1 MLILTEIILLAML
14 LKTPFFAINVSL
26 FLLIFTNLLP
36 VDGLKAQSLSADIKI
51 IEQTNDLMG
60 GIVLVFCA
68 EEFIEVL
75 PFGKADLARDIS
87 VSDSTQFRIAS
98 ISKTITALAVM
109 QLYEAGL
116 VDLDENVS
124 SYLGFDLVNPSHPQ
138 KAITARMLLS
148 HTSSIVDGS
157 GYGSFLSASYSDNPI
172 PPISALLS
180 SSGAFYTGDI
190 FNNTNPGSYFNY
202 SNLNFGILGTL
213 VEKISGLRFDQ
224 YCKNKILQPLGIK
237 GSFNVNDIENID
249 NVSVLYRKIN
259 GAWIP
264 QADNYQGI
272 QPVFTNLD
280 SYVVGDN
287 GLRFGP
293 QGGLRV
299 SGTELAKL
307 FQLFLNGGSLNGV
320 EVLESSTVEEMMTTQ
335 WLYDGTN
342 GNNYYGL
349 FNSWGLG
356 LHKSTNTENQ
366 DIVLQSGSPMLG
378 HPGEAY
384 GLISDAYVDTEK
396 NLGLV
401 LVINGSGSGYST
413 NNFSAFYSIEKAVFD
428 AINTYDYGTSCMPN
442 SLQDRWFS
450 KARIYPNPVDSFFVI
465 EQIDHLSEQEAQLYN
480 STGELITTCTILNGQ
495 VSGLSDL
502 KTGVYFLRIIGSETI
517 IRFVKK

>member
-1 MLILTEIILLAML
+1 MLFKKYFIVTCA
-14 LKTPFFAINVSL
+14 SL
-26 FLLIFTNLLP
+26 FLLIFTNLFNFG
-36 VDGLKAQSLSADIKI
+36 DLKAQSLSTDIKI
-51 IEQTNDLMG
+51 IEEANDLMG

-68 EEFIEVL
+68 DELIEVL
-75 PFGKADLARDIS
+75 PFGMADLDRDIS
-87 VSDSTQFRIAS
+87 VTDSTQFRIAS
-98 ISKTITALAVM
+98 ISKTITAMAVM

-116 VDLDENVS
+116 LDLDKNVS

-148 HTSSIVDGS
+148 HTSSIIDGS

-180 SSGAFYTGDI
+180 SSGTFYTSDI
-190 FNNTNPGSYFNY
+190 FNSTVPGSYFNY
-202 SNLNFGILGTL
+202 SNLNFGVLGTL
-213 VEKISGLRFDQ
+213 VEKVSGQRFDD
-224 YCKNKILQPLGIK
+224 YCKNNIFQPLGIK
-237 GSFNVNDIENID
+237 GSFNVNHIENID

-259 GAWIP
+259 GFWVP

-280 SYVVGDN
+280 SYVIGDN

-299 SGTELAKL
+299 SGPEVAKL
-307 FQLFLNGGSLNGV
+307 FQLFLNGGTLDGI
-320 EVLESSTVEEMMTTQ
+320 EILESSTVEEMMTTE

-366 DIVLQSGSPMLG
+366 DVVLQLGSPMLG

-384 GLISDAYVDTEK
+384 GLVSDAYVDTEK

-401 LVINGSGSGYST
+401 LLINGNGSGYST

-442 SLQDRWFS
+442 SVQDGWFS

-465 EQIDHLSEQEAQLYN
+465 EQLEHINEQEAQLYN
-480 STGELITTCTILNGQ
+480 SAGELITSYTIQGGQ
-495 VSGLSDL
+495 VSGLAEL
-502 KTGVYFLRIIGSETI
+502 KTGVYFLRISGSETL
-517 IRFVKK
+517 IRFVKR

>member
-1 MLILTEIILLAML
+1 MLFKKHSIAVQIVLCLL
-14 LKTPFFAINVSL
+14 V
-26 FLLIFTNLLP
+26 FTNILS

-51 IEQTNDLMG
+51 IEQSNDLMG
-60 GIVLVFCA
+60 GIVLVFC
-68 EEFIEVL
+68 EEELIEVL

-109 QLYEAGL
+109 QLYETGL
-116 VDLDENVS
+116 LDLDENVS

-138 KAITARMLLS
+138 KAISARMLLS
-148 HTSSIVDGS
+148 HTSSIIDGS
-157 GYGSFLSASYSDNPI
+157 GYSGFLSATYSEDPI
-172 PPISALLS
+172 PPISALLN
-180 SSGAFYTGDI
+180 SSGTFYTADI
-190 FNNTNPGSYFNY
+190 FNNTTPGSYFNY

-213 VEKISGLRFDQ
+213 VEKISGQRFDE
-224 YCKNKILQPLGIK
+224 YCKNNILHPLGIK

-264 QADNYQGI
+264 QADNYQGV

-280 SYVVGDN
+280 SYAVGDN

-299 SGTELAKL
+299 SGPEVAKL
-307 FQLFLNGGSLNGV
+307 FQLFLSGGTLDGV
-320 EVLESSTVEEMMTTQ
+320 EVLQPGSVEEMMTTQ

-356 LHKSTNTENQ
+356 LHKSTNSENQ
-366 DIVLQSGSPMLG
+366 DVVLQSGSPMLG

-384 GLISDAYVDTEK
+384 GLVSDAYVDTEK

-401 LVINGSGSGYST
+401 LLINGNGSGYST

-428 AINTYDYGTSCMPN
+428 AINTYDYGAFCLPN
-442 SLQDRWFS
+442 SVQDRWFS
-450 KARIYPNPVDSFFVI
+450 EARIYPNPVDSFFVI
-465 EQIDHLSEQEAQLYN
+465 EQLEQLGDQEAKLYN
-480 STGELITTCTILNGQ
+480 SAGELITSYTIQDGQ
-495 VSGLSDL
+495 VSGLAEL
-502 KTGVYFLRIIGSETI
+502 KTGVYFLKISGSETL

>member
-1 MLILTEIILLAML
+1 MLFKKQSIGICT
-14 LKTPFFAINVSL
+14 SL
-26 FLLIFTNLLP
+26 FLLIFTILFNLGG
-36 VDGLKAQSLSADIKI
+36 VKAQSLSADIKI
-51 IEQTNDLMG
+51 IEEANDLMG

-68 EEFIEVL
+68 EELIEVL
-75 PFGKADLARDIS
+75 PFGKADLDRDIS
-87 VSDSTQFRIAS
+87 VTDSTQFRIAS

-116 VDLDENVS
+116 LDLDKNVS
-124 SYLGFDLVNPSHPQ
+124 NYLGFDLVNPSHPQ

-148 HTSSIVDGS
+148 HTSTIIDGS

-180 SSGAFYTGDI
+180 SSGAFYTSDL
-190 FNNTNPGSYFNY
+190 FNNTIPGSYFNY
-202 SNLNFGILGTL
+202 SNLNFGVLGTL
-213 VEKISGLRFDQ
+213 VEKVSGQRFDQ

-259 GAWIP
+259 GFWIP

-280 SYVVGDN
+280 SYVIGDN

-299 SGTELAKL
+299 SGPEVAKL
-307 FQLFLNGGSLNGV
+307 FQLFLNGGTLDGI
-320 EVLESSTVEEMMTTQ
+320 EILQASTVEEMMTTE

-356 LHKSTNTENQ
+356 LHKSTNSENQ
-366 DIVLQSGSPMLG
+366 DVVLQSGNPMLG

-384 GLISDAYVDTEK
+384 GLVSDAYVDTEK

-401 LVINGSGSGYST
+401 LLINGNGSGYST

-428 AINTYDYGTSCMPN
+428 AINTYDYGAFCIPN
-442 SLQDRWFS
+442 SVQNRWFS
-450 KARIYPNPVDSFFVI
+450 EARIYPNPVDSFFVI
-465 EQIDHLSEQEAQLYN
+465 EQLQQLGDQEAQLYN
-480 STGELITTCTILNGQ
+480 SAGELITSYTIQGGQ
-495 VSGLSDL
+495 VSGLAEL
-502 KTGVYFLRIIGSETI
+502 KTGVYFLRISGSETL
-517 IRFVKK
+517 IRFVKR